1 MSSRTKSRKR
11 AVDALYAA
19 DLRDAM
25 ATDLLEQTKQSVIDH
40 QNQDEIFDFANH
52 LVQGVLANQLDID
65 ALLESVSQNWPID
78 RMPAVDRAILRVA
91 CYEIAFDTQTPAQVI
106 IAEAVDLAGEL
117 STDDSSTFVN
127 GVLAAIAATRKPI

>member
-25 ATDLLEQTKQSVIDH
+25 ATDLLEQTKQSVIEH
-40 QNQDEIFDFANH
+40 QNQDEIFDFANQ
-52 LVQGVLANQLDID
+52 LVEGVLANQLEID
-65 ALLESVSQNWPID
+65 ALLDTVSQNWPLD

-91 CYEIAFDTQTPAQVI
+91 TFELVYESETPAQVVI
-106 IAEAVDLAGEL
+106 SEAVALAGEL

>member
-1 MSSRTKSRKR
+1 VSSRTKSRKR

-19 DLRDAM
+19 ELRDAM
-25 ATDLLEQTKQSVIDH
+25 ATDLLEATKQSVIDH
-40 QNQDEIFDFANH
+40 QNQDEIFDFAND
-52 LVQGVLANQLDID
+52 LVQGVLANQLEID
-65 ALLESVSQNWPID
+65 ALLESVSQNWPLE

-91 CYEIAFDTQTPAQVI
+91 TYELAFASETPAQVVI
-106 IAEAVDLAGEL
+106 SEAVALASEL